1 MIKTYLNLDTVE
13 KIYHVSDIHIR
24 NFKRHEEY
32 RRVFETLKKKIAE
45 TSDDKSLICLTGD
58 IVHSKTDV
66 TPELVYQVQDLL
78 KSLADIRPVLL
89 IPGNHDANLNNN
101 SRMDALTPIV
111 DAINHPNIAY
121 VKDSEVFKIGNITFS
136 HWSVFDEQYTK
147 AEDIQGDYKICLYH
161 GSVQSAVTEIGFKLE
176 GGKIKTSHFD
186 GFDLTLLG
194 DIHKFQYLNEE
205 KTIAYPGS
213 LIQQNHG
220 ESLEHGILV
229 WNIKDKTSK
238 FVEIPNDTGFY
249 TMYVD
254 SGVVNPP
261 LTDLAK
267 NMYLRV
273 RHTNTDQN
281 TLKQLISEVKKSHNV
296 IEQSIQRIHSVQELS
311 NYSSKNSRLI
321 DVRDE
326 QQQND
331 LIQKFLSKKYKL
343 TEDQKQQIKEIN
355 AYINQQLPKLESSRN
370 VIWNP
375 KTFVFENMFSYGK
388 DNSIDFTN
396 MRGTYGIFAA
406 NASGK
411 STLLD
416 ALSYCIFDK
425 CSKTN
430 RSSQVL
436 NSSSNTFYCKLDF
449 ELNGINYVI
458 ERDGLREK
466 NGNVRVKVNFY
477 YTDDLGNKVSLN
489 GKERNDTNA
498 SIRAVLG
505 SYEDF
510 TLTALSAQGA
520 NSGFIDMN
528 QKDRKELLSQFLD
541 INVFEFMFDFANNEM
556 KDISAVMKQYQKID
570 HSVEIQRIDEQKVTI
585 NKKIDE
591 LKHQKH
597 DLELDRDSL
606 NKRIL
611 EEHIMLQTVSSK
623 TVNEEQL
630 KSEIAQLN
638 QQLLK
643 SVSDE
648 AVCVLDS
655 KSTKDDLE
663 VYEQHL
669 EKISVEELNKKLQQL
684 KDLTKDKNTITI
696 ELNKLNIHLSHQKDK
711 LNKLQELEYDENCT
725 YCMNNVFVKDAIS
738 TKQSHEDLVK
748 QKEVLEID
756 LGIVEQSIQKLGN
769 VEEDKKKYDTLLQKI
784 NDTEKKS
791 LKLQSDLQKVQIEQT
806 GIKQKIKDKETE
818 LDTYRKEKK
827 KIEQNA
833 QVQSRIDA
841 YELEHKITENNLKK
855 VNDDL
860 TENLLNINSLSSKR
874 DKYTNDLTELV
885 KLQSKYDLYKMYSE
899 AVHRDGVPHQLI
911 SDTIPQIQEEINTIL
926 QQLVDFMVVLHP
938 DDKNIN
944 AYIAYDN
951 DRYWPI
957 ELTSG
962 MEKFVSSLA
971 IRSSLINVSS
981 LPRPNFIAID
991 EGFGALD
998 SSNLGSIVS
1007 YFDHLK
1013 NQFKFIMI
1021 ISHIDSMRDAVDH
1034 HIEINKIEGR
1044 SNVQHVS

>member
-1 MIKTYLNLDTVE
+1 
-13 KIYHVSDIHIR
+13 
-24 NFKRHEEY
+24 
-32 RRVFETLKKKIAE
+32 
-45 TSDDKSLICLTGD
+45 
-58 IVHSKTDV
+58 
-66 TPELVYQVQDLL
+66 
-78 KSLADIRPVLL
+78 
-89 IPGNHDANLNNN
+89 
-101 SRMDALTPIV
+101 
-111 DAINHPNIAY
+111 
-121 VKDSEVFKIGNITFS
+121 
-136 HWSVFDEQYTK
+136 
-147 AEDIQGDYKICLYH
+147 
-161 GSVQSAVTEIGFKLE
+161 
-176 GGKIKTSHFD
+176 
-186 GFDLTLLG
+186 
-194 DIHKFQYLNEE
+194 
-205 KTIAYPGS
+205 
-213 LIQQNHG
+213 
-220 ESLEHGILV
+220 
-229 WNIKDKTSK
+229 
-238 FVEIPNDTGFY
+238 
-249 TMYVD
+249 
-254 SGVVNPP
+254 
-261 LTDLAK
+261 
-267 NMYLRV
+267 
-273 RHTNTDQN
+273 
-281 TLKQLISEVKKSHNV
+281 
-296 IEQSIQRIHSVQELS
+296 
-311 NYSSKNSRLI
+311 
-321 DVRDE
+321 
-326 QQQND
+326 
-331 LIQKFLSKKYKL
+331 
-343 TEDQKQQIKEIN
+343 
-355 AYINQQLPKLESSRN
+355 
-370 VIWNP
+370 
-375 KTFVFENMFSYGK
+375 MFSYGK
-388 DNSIDFTN
+388 DNAIDFTN

-449 ELNGINYVI
+449 ELNGVNYVI

-541 INVFEFMFDFANNEM
+541 INVFESMYDFANNEM
-556 KDISAVMKQYQKID
+556 KDISAVMKQYQKVD
-570 HSVEIQRIDEQKVTI
+570 HSVEIQRIDEQKVVI

-630 KSEIAQLN
+630 KGEISQLN
-638 QQLLK
+638 QQLAK

-669 EKISVEELNKKLQQL
+669 ERISIEDLDKRLLQYKEL
-684 KDLTKDKNTITI
+684 TRDKNAITI
-696 ELNKLNIHLSHQKDK
+696 EINKLNIHLSHQKDK
-711 LNKLQELEYDENCT
+711 LNKLQELEYDQNCT

-748 QKEVLEID
+748 QKKVLEID
-756 LGIVEQSIQKLGN
+756 LGIVEQSIEKLIN
-769 VEEDKKKYDTLLQKI
+769 VEQDKKQYDTLLQKI

-791 LKLQSDLQKVQIEQT
+791 LKLQSDLQKVQIQQT

-833 QVQSRIDA
+833 TVQARIDA

>member
-1 MIKTYLNLDTVE
+1 
-13 KIYHVSDIHIR
+13 
-24 NFKRHEEY
+24 
-32 RRVFETLKKKIAE
+32 
-45 TSDDKSLICLTGD
+45 
-58 IVHSKTDV
+58 
-66 TPELVYQVQDLL
+66 
-78 KSLADIRPVLL
+78 
-89 IPGNHDANLNNN
+89 
-101 SRMDALTPIV
+101 
-111 DAINHPNIAY
+111 
-121 VKDSEVFKIGNITFS
+121 
-136 HWSVFDEQYTK
+136 
-147 AEDIQGDYKICLYH
+147 
-161 GSVQSAVTEIGFKLE
+161 
-176 GGKIKTSHFD
+176 
-186 GFDLTLLG
+186 
-194 DIHKFQYLNEE
+194 
-205 KTIAYPGS
+205 
-213 LIQQNHG
+213 
-220 ESLEHGILV
+220 
-229 WNIKDKTSK
+229 
-238 FVEIPNDTGFY
+238 
-249 TMYVD
+249 
-254 SGVVNPP
+254 
-261 LTDLAK
+261 
-267 NMYLRV
+267 
-273 RHTNTDQN
+273 
-281 TLKQLISEVKKSHNV
+281 
-296 IEQSIQRIHSVQELS
+296 
-311 NYSSKNSRLI
+311 
-321 DVRDE
+321 
-326 QQQND
+326 
-331 LIQKFLSKKYKL
+331 
-343 TEDQKQQIKEIN
+343 
-355 AYINQQLPKLESSRN
+355 
-370 VIWNP
+370 
-375 KTFVFENMFSYGK
+375 
-388 DNSIDFTN
+388 
-396 MRGTYGIFAA
+396 
-406 NASGK
+406 
-411 STLLD
+411 
-416 ALSYCIFDK
+416 
-425 CSKTN
+425 
-430 RSSQVL
+430 
-436 NSSSNTFYCKLDF
+436 
-449 ELNGINYVI
+449 VI

-541 INVFEFMFDFANNEM
+541 INVFESMFDFANNEM

-630 KSEIAQLN
+630 KYEIAQLN

-684 KDLTKDKNTITI
+684 KDLTKDKNTIAI
-696 ELNKLNIHLSHQKDK
+696 EINKLKIHLSHQKDK
-711 LNKLQELEYDENCT
+711 LDKLQELEYDENCT

-738 TKQSHEDLVK
+738 TKQSYEDLVK

-769 VEEDKKKYDTLLQKI
+769 VEEDKKQYDTLIQKI

-818 LDTYRKEKK
+818 LDTYKKEKK

-833 QVQSRIDA
+833 QVQARIDA

>member
-1 MIKTYLNLDTVE
+1 
-13 KIYHVSDIHIR
+13 
-24 NFKRHEEY
+24 
-32 RRVFETLKKKIAE
+32 
-45 TSDDKSLICLTGD
+45 
-58 IVHSKTDV
+58 
-66 TPELVYQVQDLL
+66 
-78 KSLADIRPVLL
+78 
-89 IPGNHDANLNNN
+89 
-101 SRMDALTPIV
+101 
-111 DAINHPNIAY
+111 
-121 VKDSEVFKIGNITFS
+121 
-136 HWSVFDEQYTK
+136 
-147 AEDIQGDYKICLYH
+147 
-161 GSVQSAVTEIGFKLE
+161 
-176 GGKIKTSHFD
+176 
-186 GFDLTLLG
+186 
-194 DIHKFQYLNEE
+194 
-205 KTIAYPGS
+205 
-213 LIQQNHG
+213 
-220 ESLEHGILV
+220 
-229 WNIKDKTSK
+229 
-238 FVEIPNDTGFY
+238 
-249 TMYVD
+249 
-254 SGVVNPP
+254 
-261 LTDLAK
+261 
-267 NMYLRV
+267 
-273 RHTNTDQN
+273 
-281 TLKQLISEVKKSHNV
+281 
-296 IEQSIQRIHSVQELS
+296 
-311 NYSSKNSRLI
+311 
-321 DVRDE
+321 
-326 QQQND
+326 
-331 LIQKFLSKKYKL
+331 
-343 TEDQKQQIKEIN
+343 
-355 AYINQQLPKLESSRN
+355 
-370 VIWNP
+370 
-375 KTFVFENMFSYGK
+375 
-388 DNSIDFTN
+388 
-396 MRGTYGIFAA
+396 
-406 NASGK
+406 
-411 STLLD
+411 
-416 ALSYCIFDK
+416 
-425 CSKTN
+425 
-430 RSSQVL
+430 
-436 NSSSNTFYCKLDF
+436 
-449 ELNGINYVI
+449 
-458 ERDGLREK
+458 
-466 NGNVRVKVNFY
+466 
-477 YTDDLGNKVSLN
+477 
-489 GKERNDTNA
+489 
-498 SIRAVLG
+498 VLG

-597 DLELDRDSL
+597 DLELDRDSV

-630 KSEIAQLN
+630 KYEIAQLN

>member
-1 MIKTYLNLDTVE
+1 V
-13 KIYHVSDIHIR
+13 
-24 NFKRHEEY
+24 
-32 RRVFETLKKKIAE
+32 
-45 TSDDKSLICLTGD
+45 
-58 IVHSKTDV
+58 
-66 TPELVYQVQDLL
+66 
-78 KSLADIRPVLL
+78 
-89 IPGNHDANLNNN
+89 
-101 SRMDALTPIV
+101 
-111 DAINHPNIAY
+111 
-121 VKDSEVFKIGNITFS
+121 
-136 HWSVFDEQYTK
+136 
-147 AEDIQGDYKICLYH
+147 
-161 GSVQSAVTEIGFKLE
+161 
-176 GGKIKTSHFD
+176 
-186 GFDLTLLG
+186 
-194 DIHKFQYLNEE
+194 
-205 KTIAYPGS
+205 
-213 LIQQNHG
+213 
-220 ESLEHGILV
+220 
-229 WNIKDKTSK
+229 
-238 FVEIPNDTGFY
+238 
-249 TMYVD
+249 
-254 SGVVNPP
+254 
-261 LTDLAK
+261 
-267 NMYLRV
+267 
-273 RHTNTDQN
+273 
-281 TLKQLISEVKKSHNV
+281 
-296 IEQSIQRIHSVQELS
+296 
-311 NYSSKNSRLI
+311 
-321 DVRDE
+321 
-326 QQQND
+326 
-331 LIQKFLSKKYKL
+331 
-343 TEDQKQQIKEIN
+343 
-355 AYINQQLPKLESSRN
+355 
-370 VIWNP
+370 
-375 KTFVFENMFSYGK
+375 
-388 DNSIDFTN
+388 
-396 MRGTYGIFAA
+396 
-406 NASGK
+406 
-411 STLLD
+411 
-416 ALSYCIFDK
+416 
-425 CSKTN
+425 
-430 RSSQVL
+430 
-436 NSSSNTFYCKLDF
+436 
-449 ELNGINYVI
+449 NYVI

-520 NSGFIDMN
+520 NTGFIDMN

-541 INVFEFMFDFANNEM
+541 INVFESMFDFANNEM

-570 HSVEIQRIDEQKVTI
+570 HRVEVQRIDEQKVTI

-591 LKHQKH
+591 LKHQKY

-630 KSEIAQLN
+630 KAEIAEFN
-638 QQLLK
+638 QQLAK
-643 SVSDE
+643 SVTDE
-648 AVCVLDS
+648 AICVLDS

-669 EKISVEELNKKLQQL
+669 ERISVEALNKRLKQL
-684 KDLTKDKNTITI
+684 KDLTKDKQTITI
-696 ELNKLNIHLSHQKDK
+696 EVNKLNIHLSHQKDK

-756 LGIVEQSIQKLGN
+756 LTIVEQSIEKLGN
-769 VEEDKKKYDTLLQKI
+769 VEEDKKKYDTLSQNI

-791 LKLQSDLQKVQIEQT
+791 LKLQSDLQKIQIEQT
-806 GIKQKIKDKETE
+806 KIKQKIKDKETE

-833 QVQSRIDA
+833 QVQARIDA
-841 YELEHKITENNLKK
+841 YELEHKITENNLKGI
-855 VNDDL
+855 NDDL

-1034 HIEINKIEGR
+1034 HIEINKIDGR